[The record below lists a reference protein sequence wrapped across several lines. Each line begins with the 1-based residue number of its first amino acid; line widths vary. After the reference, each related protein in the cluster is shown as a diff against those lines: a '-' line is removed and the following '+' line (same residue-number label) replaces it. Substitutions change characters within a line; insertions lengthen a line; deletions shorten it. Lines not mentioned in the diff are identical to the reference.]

1 MELSLKGKTAVICGG
16 SQGLGLASAREL
28 ALLGANC
35 ILVSRNETSLLNALQ
50 TLDTTQEQ
58 QHSYATA
65 DFTDPDSVKAAITG
79 ITAQKA
85 VNILVNNTG
94 GPAAGPITEAE
105 PEAFVKAFSM
115 HVVCNQ
121 VLVQTVLP
129 GMKSSGYGRIIQVI
143 STSVKTPLKGLG
155 VSNTTRAAV
164 AGWAKTLAT
173 ELAPFGIT
181 VNNVLPGSMTTD
193 RLFSLFETNAHKR
206 GVDKSVVEA
215 EWKAEIPMQRF
226 GDPAEFGAA
235 VAFLASPAAAYITG
249 ISLPVDG
256 GKIPAL

>member
-28 ALLGANC
+28 ALLGADC
-35 ILVSRNETSLLNALQ
+35 ILISRDEKNLLNALQ
-50 TLDTTQEQ
+50 TLDVSQGQ
-58 QHSYATA
+58 QHSFATA
-65 DFTDPDSVKAAITG
+65 DSSQPDTVKAAITG
-79 ITAQKA
+79 ITAKQP

-94 GPAAGPITEAE
+94 GPAAGPITDAD

-121 VLVQTVLP
+121 LLVQAVLP

-143 STSVKTPLKGLG
+143 STSVKAPIKGLG

-164 AGWAKTLAT
+164 AGWAKTLSN

-193 RLFSLFETNAHKR
+193 RLFSLFEANAQRR
-206 GVDKSVVEA
+206 GVNKSVIEA
-215 EWKAEIPMQRF
+215 EWKSEIPMQRF

-256 GKIPAL
+256 GRIPSL

>member
-35 ILVSRNETSLLNALQ
+35 TLISRNEASLREALS
-50 TLDTTQEQ
+50 TLDTTQGQ
-58 QHSYATA
+58 QHSYAMA
-65 DFTDPDSVKAAITG
+65 DFTQPDSVKAAISS
-79 ITAQKA
+79 IISQKT

-105 PEAFVKAFSM
+105 PEAFLKAFSM

-121 VLVQTVLP
+121 VLAQAVIP

-143 STSVKTPLKGLG
+143 STSVKTPIKGLG

-164 AGWAKTLAT
+164 AGWAKTLAN

-193 RLFSLFETNAHKR
+193 RLFSLFESNAQKR
-206 GVDKSVVEA
+206 GVDKSVIEA
-215 EWKAEIPMQRF
+215 EWKNEIPMQRF